1 MSLNQQEREGDGMSA
16 RSAAR
21 LGAAALMLLMMAVA
35 PNASADAT
43 QAKNLFKA
51 MSDYLG
57 KQTKMSLDLDTSLE
71 VVTKDQQKLSL
82 TSSGSLTM
90 VRPDKVRM
98 ARHGGFANAELYFN
112 GQTLSLF
119 RRDQNIYSK
128 IDIPGSVEHLI
139 GELRDKYQRPL
150 PAADLLSASV
160 YEAMMPDVKD
170 VKDLGSGFIRGIE
183 CDHIAFRTDEVDWQ
197 VWIAQGDRPYPVRL
211 IVTSKKVTGS
221 PQYQIDVTNFKT
233 GDQVSTPNFNFA
245 PPPGAKQVDPSQL
258 ASFDELPDFFKPQEA
273 SK

>member
-1 MSLNQQEREGDGMSA
+1 MRA

-21 LGAAALMLLMMAVA
+21 PGAVVLILLMMAVA
-35 PNASADAT
+35 PDASADAS
-43 QAKNLFKA
+43 QAKSLFKA

-71 VVTKDQQKLSL
+71 VVTNDQQKLSL
-82 TSSGSLTM
+82 ASSGSLTM

-98 ARHGGFANAELYFN
+98 VRRGGFADAELYFN

-128 IDIPGSVEHLI
+128 INMPGSVEHLV

-150 PAADLLSASV
+150 PAADLLSANV
-160 YEAMMPDVKD
+160 FDAMMPDVKD
-170 VKDLGSGFIRGIE
+170 VKDLGTGFIRGLE

-197 VWIAQGDRPYPVRL
+197 LWIARGDRPYPVRL
-211 IVTSKKVTGS
+211 IVTSKKVAGS
-221 PQYQIDVTNFKT
+221 PQYQVDVTNFKSD
-233 GDQVSTPNFNFA
+233 GQVTTTDFNFV
-245 PPPGAKQVDPSQL
+245 PPPGAKLVQPSEL
-258 ASFDELPDFFKPQEA
+258 KSFDELPDFYKPQEA

>member
-1 MSLNQQEREGDGMSA
+1 MNV

-21 LGAAALMLLMMAVA
+21 SGAAALMLLMMAVA
-35 PNASADAT
+35 PHASADTA
-43 QAKNLFKA
+43 QAKSLFKA

-57 KQTKMSLDLDTSLE
+57 KQTKMSFDLDTSLE
-71 VVTKDQQKLSL
+71 VVTNDQQKLSL

-90 VRPDKVRM
+90 VRPDKVHM
-98 ARHGGFANAELYFN
+98 VRHGGFADAEFYFN
-112 GQTLSLF
+112 GQTLWLL

-128 IDIPGSVEHLI
+128 VDIPGSVEHLV

-160 YEAMMPDVKD
+160 FDAMMPDVKD
-170 VKDLGSGFIRGIE
+170 VKDLGTGFIRGSE

-197 VWIAQGDRPYPVRL
+197 LWISRDDHPYPVRL
-211 IVTSKKVTGS
+211 IVTSKKVVGS

-233 GDQVSTPNFNFA
+233 GGQVAAVDFNFV
-245 PPPGAKQVDPSQL
+245 PPPGAKLVQPSEL
-258 ASFDELPDFFKPQEA
+258 KSFDELPDFYKPQGA